1 MNLQESRRK
10 IDAIDEQIVTL
21 LNRRAAQVKQI
32 GRIKASAGLPTVDEQ
47 REAEIYRKVAAENFG
62 QMDNEGLMRI
72 FEQIVT
78 ESRRIQASDWVEIA
92 EIGEPVQ

>member
-32 GRIKASAGLPTVDEQ
+32 GRIKASAGLPTVD
-47 REAEIYRKVAAENFG
+47 RERESEIYRKVTAVNFG
-62 QMDNEGLMRI
+62 QIDNEGLMRI
-72 FEQIVT
+72 FEQIVA
-78 ESRRIQASDWVEIA
+78 ESRRIQANETIA

>member
-21 LNRRAAQVKQI
+21 LNRRAAEVKKI
-32 GRIKASAGLPTVDEQ
+32 GRIKSAAGLPTVDAQ
-47 REAEIYRKVAAENFG
+47 RETEIYRKVTGENFG

-72 FEQIVT
+72 YEQIVV
-78 ESRRIQASDWVEIA
+78 ESRRIQAVELS
-92 EIGEPVQ
+92 EIGEPIQ